1 MPIPPPDPQLQ
12 SLLDKLYLLADIY
25 SYSPLLINIPE
36 SGGSQELFRELCLRA
51 LKGPGEYDRRWIT
64 ETIEDKKGIVSAF
77 LGYVYTAADK
87 LRETKDIYWLEVGA
101 GATILANDYP
111 DWRDYILAVAE
122 VYVTA
127 EECGLDPD
135 LVFAKAGYKKEEGYL
150 KNLPVVCERR
160 RYRK

>member
-12 SLLDKLYLLADIY
+12 TLLDKLYLLADIY

-36 SGGSQELFRELCLRA
+36 SGGSQELFRELCHRA
-51 LKGPGEYDRRWIT
+51 LICTGDYDRYWIS
-64 ETIEDKKGIVSAF
+64 ETIKDKKGIVSAF
-77 LGYVYTAADK
+77 MGYVYTAAEK
-87 LRETKDIYWLEVGA
+87 LRETKDIRWLEIGA
-101 GATILANDYP
+101 GATLLAGDYP

-135 LVFAKAGYKKEEGYL
+135 PVFAKAGYSEEGYL
-150 KNLPVVCERR
+150 KNLPVICERR
-160 RYRK
+160 RNKR

>member
-12 SLLDKLYLLADIY
+12 TLLDKLYLLADIY

-36 SGGSQELFRELCLRA
+36 SGGSQELFRVLCHRA
-51 LKGPGEYDRRWIT
+51 LICSGEYDRYWIS
-64 ETIEDKKGIVSAF
+64 ETIKDKKGIVSAF

-87 LRETKDIYWLEVGA
+87 LRESKDVFWLEVGA
-101 GATILANDYP
+101 GATIFANDYP

-122 VYVTA
+122 LYVTA
-127 EECGLDPD
+127 EECGLNPDP
-135 LVFAKAGYKKEEGYL
+135 VFAKAGYNEEGYL

-160 RYRK
+160 RFTR

>member
-1 MPIPPPDPQLQ
+1 MPIPPPDPHLQ

-36 SGGSQELFRELCLRA
+36 SGGSQELFRELSLRA
-51 LKGPGEYDRRWIT
+51 LKEPGENDRRWIT

-87 LRETKDIYWLEVGA
+87 LRETKDVCWLEVGA

-135 LVFAKAGYKKEEGYL
+135 PVFALAGYKEEGYL

>member
-1 MPIPPPDPQLQ
+1 MPLPPPDPQLQ

-36 SGGSQELFRELCLRA
+36 SDESQGLFRELCLRA
-51 LKGPGEYDRRWIT
+51 LNGPGNYNCIWIK
-64 ETIEDKKGIVSAF
+64 ETIKDKQGIVSAF

-87 LRETKDIYWLEVGA
+87 LRETKDIGWLEIGA
-101 GATILANDYP
+101 GATMLASGYP

-135 LVFAKAGYKKEEGYL
+135 PVFALAGYSEEGYL

-160 RYRK
+160 GNRG

>member
-1 MPIPPPDPQLQ
+1 MPIPSPDAQLQ

-36 SGGSQELFRELCLRA
+36 SESSQELFREVCHHA
-51 LKGPGEYDRRWIT
+51 LVCTGDYDRYWIS
-64 ETIEDKKGIVSAF
+64 ETIKGKKGIVSAF

-87 LRETKDIYWLEVGA
+87 LRETKDPYWLEVGA
-101 GATILANDYP
+101 GASIFGRDIP

-122 VYVTA
+122 LYVTA

-135 LVFAKAGYKKEEGYL
+135 PVFAKVGYEEEGYL

-160 RYRK
+160 RYRH